1 MKKYTI
7 LLYVLL
13 FIVAA
18 FLLSCD
24 NRGEDKPT
32 LKLYT
37 TKTAL
42 YGDIN
47 ENENNYTDITFMAD
61 GNIGFIQNAKVLV
74 NYDSSKGTFYVPS
87 GNGAANYII
96 LNDSGVGTGRFL
108 AKQGAFGVVNLEAKM
123 EKFQKTTDNVVLY
136 LYDVPEIEEF
146 YAEHTTI
153 KSNGNTELT
162 VKLKD
167 RARNTEGQVVV
178 FTSDKGLFESTTVL
192 ADKNGVAKNNFGVG
206 NITGT
211 VIVRASLGLTSS
223 VSREIT
229 ITVVK

>member
-74 NYDSSKGTFYVPS
+74 NYDSSKQVLGNKS
-87 GNGAANYII
+87 GDGI
-96 LNDSGVGTGRFL
+96 
-108 AKQGAFGVVNLEAKM
+108 AKVHEFGVNLRYT
-123 EKFQKTTDNVVLY
+123 F
-136 LYDVPEIEEF
+136 
-146 YAEHTTI
+146 
-153 KSNGNTELT
+153 
-162 VKLKD
+162 
-167 RARNTEGQVVV
+167 
-178 FTSDKGLFESTTVL
+178 
-192 ADKNGVAKNNFGVG
+192 
-206 NITGT
+206 
-211 VIVRASLGLTSS
+211 
-223 VSREIT
+223 
-229 ITVVK
+229 